1 MDILEKAQRMLE
13 EKPLCDNCLG
23 RQFAFLGYG
32 MENKER
38 GRAIKILLTM
48 KGHRLALLKKPEGIL
63 LLETLAENGA
73 FPMAAYVLR
82 KLEKSPKEGRKC
94 FLCEN
99 KFDALSPLV
108 KKAINILKDYEYDTF
123 LVGIRIPTEIEE
135 REDEL
140 RAKFGV
146 EHGESIKNEF
156 SRVLGKMLL
165 EVTRKKVDYMKP
177 QIVVL
182 FNPFTEEI
190 ELQVNSLFIMG
201 RYRKLIRGIPQS
213 KWFCRRCR
221 GKGCP
226 SCNWTGKMYPESVEE
241 LIAEP
246 ILEITQGEGSSFH
259 GAGREDIDARML
271 GSGRPFVIEI
281 KRPRRRKL
289 NLSELERIINERA
302 KEKIEVM
309 ELKYV
314 DREAVMRIKNMESAQ
329 KTYKVIVE
337 FERNVRDDEIEKLK
351 SALTNTIILQQTP
364 IRVLHRRAD
373 LTREKHIYETKIKRI
388 SPNRIELIIK
398 CQGGLYVKE
407 LVTGDN
413 GRTKPNV
420 SEIIGVKAQPLELD
434 VLGIVEKME
443 EEKNGKV

>member
-1 MDILEKAQRMLE
+1 MDILEKAQRILE

-38 GRAIKILLTM
+38 GQAIKILLTM
-48 KGHRLALLKKPEGIL
+48 KGHRLSLLGRPEGIL

-73 FPMAAYVLR
+73 FSMAADLLR
-82 KLEKSPKEGRKC
+82 KLEEAPKEGRKC
-94 FLCEN
+94 FLCGN
-99 KFDALSPLV
+99 RFDILPSLV
-108 KKAINILKDYEYDTF
+108 KRAIDILRDYDYDTF
-123 LVGIRIPTEIEE
+123 LVGIRIPAEIEE

-140 RAKFGV
+140 RAKFGI
-146 EHGESIKNEF
+146 EHGESIRNEF
-156 SRVLGKMLL
+156 SRVLGKTLL
-165 EVTRKKVDYMKP
+165 KVTGKKVDYMKP

-182 FNPFTEEI
+182 FNPFTDEI
-190 ELQVNSLFIMG
+190 DLQVNSLFIMG

-213 KWFCRRCR
+213 RWLCRRCR

-246 ILEITQGEGSSFH
+246 ILEMTQGEDSSFH

-289 NLSELERIINERA
+289 NLSELERVINERA
-302 KEKIEVM
+302 QGKIEVM
-309 ELKYV
+309 GLKYV
-314 DREAVMRIKNMESAQ
+314 DRESVMKIKNMESAQ
-329 KTYKVIVE
+329 KTYRVIVE
-337 FERNVRDDEIEKLK
+337 FEREIDDDELEKLRN
-351 SALTNTIILQQTP
+351 ALTNITVLQQTP
-364 IRVLHRRAD
+364 TRVLHRRAD

-388 SPNRIELIIK
+388 SSNRIELIVK
-398 CQGGLYVKE
+398 CQGGLYIKE

-413 GRTKPNV
+413 GRTEPNV

-434 VLGIVEKME
+434 VLGILEKME
-443 EEKNGKV
+443 EE